1 MDQRGKYDRDIF
13 IEQEDVKLAATAFLR
28 SNLKGLSVPFFANF
42 VNKTLIP
49 KFVPGEVADVAEKM
63 QREYHLSLPVNSET
77 CCLWMVR
84 CGARYERRTQS
95 FYTDTHES
103 DDNRRERGLYID
115 RDMGSTGMPSVRE
128 LAQPQWAQMVKI
140 KGDEFAGARASTSFA
155 STTTSYPSRK
165 TLRSGS

>member
-1 MDQRGKYDRDIF
+1 M
-13 IEQEDVKLAATAFLR
+13 
-28 SNLKGLSVPFFANF
+28 
-42 VNKTLIP
+42 VNT
-49 KFVPGEVADVAEKM
+49 
-63 QREYHLSLPVNSET
+63 S
-77 CCLWMVR
+77 
-84 CGARYERRTQS
+84 GARSCFTVLHG
-95 FYTDTHES
+95 THES
-103 DDNRRERGLYID
+103 DDNRHERGLYID